1 MNGKSSS
8 SAGASLSCCVR
19 FRSATCSCSRKLPG
33 NWSCGRSS
41 IATSGRGINFEG
53 TNKPYERQITDQKRN
68 LLVDTRKGIAGRVE
82 IQEGEMESLIA
93 TRHKMGYM
101 LNFDR
106 ENVLI
111 LSKGDLP
118 VIALL
123 LFLDL
128 DRFFFDWTD
137 WILDVT
143 VVLCLG

>member
-1 MNGKSSS
+1 MY
-8 SAGASLSCCVR
+8 
-19 FRSATCSCSRKLPG
+19 FRIERECAPLALKFRISTLQPPG

-41 IATSGRGINFEG
+41 IRCLWPGEINFEG
-53 TNKPYERQITDQKRN
+53 TNKPYERQITDQK
-68 LLVDTRKGIAGRVE
+68 RKGIAGRVE

-111 LSKGDLP
+111 LSKGDLL

-128 DRFFFDWTD
+128 DRFFFDWSD

-143 VVLCLG
+143 VVLCLY